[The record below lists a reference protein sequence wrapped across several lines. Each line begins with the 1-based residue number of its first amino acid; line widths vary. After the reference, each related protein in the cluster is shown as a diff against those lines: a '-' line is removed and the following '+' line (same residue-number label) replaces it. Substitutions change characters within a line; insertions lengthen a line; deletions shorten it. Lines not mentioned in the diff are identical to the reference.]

1 MRPVTARF
9 LDALSGSHAA
19 PSRVTLCA
27 PGQTGVTPAGVQL
40 ALVSGDVKVDTK
52 AAVRATLDIT
62 VQEPWEHTTAG
73 ALNPYGA
80 EVYAERG
87 VRYADG
93 STEWVGQGYFRLYEV
108 EQAEAP
114 AGALHLTGQD
124 RMSALVDARV
134 TEPRQY
140 GNSASVGLIF
150 DNLVGEVLPGVA
162 VVYDFNAYA
171 QTFPT
176 SHVLEEDRQ
185 AFLQDIADALGKQFY
200 FGYDGRGYLVDAP
213 NLNQPPVWTVKEGAG
228 GVLVKAS
235 RSRSRSGVYN
245 AVVATGDQASD
256 TTASVRGIALDLTPS
271 SPTYWFGPYGKV
283 PRFYSSSFIVTQDQA
298 DRAARAMLERSIGLP
313 STMDFQSIVNPALE
327 GGDVVGV
334 HVDREDAVRNY
345 ILDTFTVP
353 LVPGSA
359 MSATTRQQFGGD
371 DLV

>member
-1 MRPVTARF
+1 MRPVSARF
-9 LDALSGSHAA
+9 LDALTGSHAA

-27 PGQTGVTPAGVQL
+27 PNQIGVAPAGVPL
-40 ALVSGDVKVDTK
+40 ALTGGDVKVDVT
-52 AAVRATLDIT
+52 AVVRSTLDIT
-62 VQEPWEHTTAG
+62 VQEPWEQDVTG

-80 EVYAERG
+80 EVFAERG
-87 VRYADG
+87 IRYADG
-93 STEWVGQGYFRLYEV
+93 STEWVGLGYFRLYEV
-108 EQAEAP
+108 SQDDAP
-114 AGALHLTGQD
+114 QGQLHLTGQD

-134 TEPRQY
+134 TQPRQFDT
-140 GNSASVGLIF
+140 SASVGLIF
-150 DNLVGEVLPGVA
+150 DTLIGEVLPGVSVA
-162 VVYDFNAYA
+162 YDFAAYST
-171 QTFPT
+171 TFPT

-200 FGYDGRGYLVDAP
+200 AGYDGRFYLVDAP
-213 NLNQPPVWTVKEGAG
+213 SLADPPVWTVKEGAG

-256 TTASVRGIALDLTPS
+256 TTASVRGIALDLNVA
-271 SPTYWFGPYGKV
+271 SPTYWFGPYGQV
-283 PRFYSSSFIVTQDQA
+283 PRFYSSSFIVTQAQA
-298 DRAARAMLERSIGLP
+298 DAAATAMLQKSIGLP

-327 GGDVVGV
+327 GGDVVGLEYEA
-334 HVDREDAVRNY
+334 DTPTRNY

-371 DLV
+371 DG